1 MCKDIN
7 MNVGIIILA
16 AGASQRMGVP
26 KQLLDIHGD
35 LLVVKAIKECLKVDN
50 VSVSVVLGA
59 NKQLILPH
67 LKDLP
72 INIVENADWA
82 SGMAGS
88 IVRGLA
94 GSYMLNKNVDSVLV
108 CTADMPEVTGEY
120 LTRIIK
126 EAENDTDAAVVASS
140 YQKIIGVPALFK
152 KETFIDL
159 LELKGDKGASQ
170 IFKKYKSKVKKVDF
184 QGLGIDLDTKDD
196 YLKFINA

>member
-1 MCKDIN
+1 

-26 KQLLDIHGD
+26 KQLLDIRGD

-59 NKQLILPH
+59 NKQLIIPK
-67 LKDLP
+67 LKEFS
-72 INIVENADWA
+72 INIVENTDWA

-94 GSYMLNKNVDSVLV
+94 GSYMLNKNIDAVLV
-108 CTADMPEVTGEY
+108 CAADMPEISGEY
-120 LTRIIK
+120 LTQMIK
-126 EAENDTDAAVVASS
+126 EAETNPEIAIVASS
-140 YQKIIGVPALFK
+140 YQKVLGVPALFK

-170 IFKKYKSKVKKVDF
+170 IFKKYKSKIKKIDF
-184 QGLGIDLDTKDD
+184 EGLGIDLDTKED
-196 YLKFINA
+196 YLQYINAKN